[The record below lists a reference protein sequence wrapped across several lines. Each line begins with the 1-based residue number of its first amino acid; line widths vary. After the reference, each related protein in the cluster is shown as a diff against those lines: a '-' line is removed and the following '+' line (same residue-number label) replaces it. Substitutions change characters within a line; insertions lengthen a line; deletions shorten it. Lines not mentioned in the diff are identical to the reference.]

1 MDNTKKL
8 TVEDMHNSPMIIKN
22 LFKLT
27 VGNQYQYQQK
37 HNYHSKYVQQVYK
50 ETGIQFANR
59 GLIKKL

>member
-1 MDNTKKL
+1 
-8 TVEDMHNSPMIIKN
+8 MIIKN
-22 LFKLT
+22 VFKLT